1 MNNKEFKVVEVHL
14 EADIYEQVREYCALE
29 ELEEKELVNCFMT
42 KFVEEKLN
50 IIDTLRKGYAE
61 MAGINLDICDEF
73 EECESEVL
81 SQY

>member
-1 MNNKEFKVVEVHL
+1 MSNKEFKVVEIHL
-14 EADIYEQVREYCALE
+14 EADLYEQVQEYCALE
-29 ELEEKELVNCFMT
+29 ELEEKELVSCFMT
-42 KFVEEKLN
+42 KFVQEKLN

-73 EECESEVL
+73 EECEKEVL